1 MGAVSVKPTT
11 LKLDEETKDR
21 VRRLADV
28 RQRSAHWILLEAVHQ
43 YVEREEKESH
53 SVRMRWRHGPSTKKP
68 DCMSRVVKFLHGWI
82 HGVARMKRMHLY
94 ATGNFYGKGVT
105 GFKTV
110 KRLFEKQSAGSS
122 ETSGFNHSSR
132 H

>member
-43 YVEREEKESH
+43 YVEREEKRESFRQDALA
-53 SVRMRWRHGPSTKKP
+53 SWATSTDRGPAAAMAAPRST
-68 DCMSRVVKFLHGWI
+68 R
-82 HGVARMKRMHLY
+82 
-94 ATGNFYGKGVT
+94 
-105 GFKTV
+105 
-110 KRLFEKQSAGSS
+110 
-122 ETSGFNHSSR
+122 
-132 H
+132 